1 MLIVETIAK
10 EVAILFV
17 FVLIVL
23 DLSEVFILGK
33 LIVHGLS
40 SSSFFIGPRSDVS
53 LPMSATD

>member
-23 DLSEVFILGK
+23 DLAEVFIL
-33 LIVHGLS
+33 VM
-40 SSSFFIGPRSDVS
+40 DY
-53 LPMSATD
+53 LPLPFYRTQV